1 MRLVRR
7 VTPLALSFLVSL
19 LPVFPAGAQTAAA
32 PASGDEPAA
41 QHEHMQMNMG
51 SGWQLMQDGVLF
63 AEFNHQGSDR
73 GGNEFVAP
81 NWWMG
86 MASRSTS
93 HGQFTFTSMLSLDP
107 ATVGK
112 AGYREILQAGEALN
126 GRPLIDRQHPHD
138 FFMQLA
144 AVWRLPV
151 TASTGFTIAGGPV
164 GEPALGPVAFMHRAS
179 AADNPTA
186 PLSHHT
192 FDSTH
197 IAFGVVTAAI
207 DHGPFVLEGS
217 VFNGREPDE
226 NRWDFDFGRM
236 DSVSG
241 RLWFKPNAAW
251 EFQVSTGH
259 LISPEQ
265 LEPGNIE
272 RTTASASWTQ
282 RNASDISS
290 VTVGYGRN
298 DTDHGTRQA
307 VFVEGSRHVGL
318 NTIYG
323 RFEGLQVETA
333 LLQTD
338 LVVEGPLADVK
349 DPVFA
354 FTLGGV
360 RDVMQIHGFHG
371 GIGADVTF
379 NRVPASLQPAYGS
392 YPVSFHVF
400 FRLRPPAGSMG
411 RMWNMRMSQPMA
423 GHQMSAGAA
432 QQPAGHTMVMVQTA
446 LDPVKL
452 SCSPRIDPKDAAKTT
467 YQGKTYYFC
476 SVKERD
482 EFLTNPAMSLSMM
495 PPKQ

>member
-7 VTPLALSFLVSL
+7 TASLAPFVLLVVMVSR
-19 LPVFPAGAQTAAA
+19 AGAQTTSD
-32 PASGDEPAA
+32 PADGSSPQD
-41 QHEHMQMNMG
+41 QHEHLQMNMAT
-51 SGWQLMQDGVLF
+51 GWQFMQDGVLF
-63 AEFNHQGSDR
+63 AEFDHQGSAR
-73 GGNEFVAP
+73 GGAQFVAP

-93 HGQFTFTSMLSLDP
+93 HGDFTFVSMLSLDP

-112 AGYREILQAGEALN
+112 DGYREIFQAGEALN
-126 GRPLIDRQHPHD
+126 GRPLIDWQHPHNL
-138 FFMQLA
+138 FMQLA
-144 AVWRLPV
+144 AVWRLPLN
-151 TASTGFTIAGGPV
+151 ASTGLTLAGGPA

-192 FDSTH
+192 FDSSH
-197 IAFGVVTAAI
+197 IAFGVVTAAL

-226 NRWDFDFGRM
+226 NRWDFDFGRL

-241 RLWFKPNAAW
+241 RLWFKPTPEW

-290 VTVGYGRN
+290 VTVGYGQN
-298 DTDHGTRQA
+298 DTDHGTRHA
-307 VFVEGSRHVGL
+307 VFVEGSRHVGA
-318 NTIYG
+318 NTLYG

-333 LLQTD
+333 ILLTD
-338 LVVEGPLADVK
+338 VVVEGPLADVK

-354 FTLGGV
+354 FTAGGV
-360 RDVMQIHGFHG
+360 RDVWQVHGFDG
-371 GIGADVTF
+371 GFGADVTF
-379 NRVPASLQPAYGS
+379 YGVPTSLQSAYGKH
-392 YPVSFHVF
+392 PVSFHVF
-400 FRLRPPAGSMG
+400 FRLRLPPGSMG

-423 GHQMSAGAA
+423 GHRM
-432 QQPAGHTMVMVQTA
+432 
-446 LDPVKL
+446 
-452 SCSPRIDPKDAAKTT
+452 
-467 YQGKTYYFC
+467 
-476 SVKERD
+476 
-482 EFLTNPAMSLSMM
+482 
-495 PPKQ
+495 